1 MKYKI
6 NLIGRKTTSL
16 FDKVLYFFLN
26 YLRYILVITQLVVI
40 GVLFFRFRIDQ
51 NIIDLKDS
59 IDQKKEIITVVKPI
73 LAETQKIKTR
83 EDSIREILKDQTSF
97 SGSLDYVRSVFPETV
112 RLTDMTIEGSKITL
126 KGIAFI
132 PQHLQA
138 FYKKLKVDKK
148 FKTLELTDIK
158 RGIEGY
164 DFTLNLENYTE

>member
-6 NLIGRKTTSL
+6 NLIGQKSTSF

-59 IDQKKEIITVVKPI
+59 IDQKKEIIEVVKPI
-73 LAETQKIKTR
+73 LAETQKIKKK
-83 EDSIREILKDQTSF
+83 EISIRKVLATQDSF
-97 SGSLDYVRSVFPETV
+97 LSSLDYIRSVFPETS
-112 RLTDMTIEGSKITL
+112 RLTDMAIEGDKITL
-126 KGIAFI
+126 KGISTN

-138 FYKKLKVDKK
+138 FYKRLKADKK
-148 FKTLELTDIK
+148 FKTVELIDIK
-158 RGIEGY
+158 RTVEGY
-164 DFTLNLENYTE
+164 EFTLNLKDFIF